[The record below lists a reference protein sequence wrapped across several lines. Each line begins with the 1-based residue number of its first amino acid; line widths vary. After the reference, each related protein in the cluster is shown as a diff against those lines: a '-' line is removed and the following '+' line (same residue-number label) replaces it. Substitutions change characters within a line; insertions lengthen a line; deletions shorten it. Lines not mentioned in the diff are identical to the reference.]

1 MPVLGIERTKT
12 GSGEKTSGWIIADVT
27 LFKVTS
33 SKLGVYLWHVRS
45 KACAWSVADI
55 YVPQQH
61 VHLQQLDL
69 QLVQAYIDA
78 CLYEPKPISA
88 HSRTISYRSWR
99 LLLLSSSCSSYMC
112 TRFPCF
118 IASCASWIVADM
130 HVLFAKLQVKTTL
143 WTQKH
148 SLMDRK
154 SKAEVIDMRADK

>member
-61 VHLQQLDL
+61 VHLQ
-69 QLVQAYIDA
+69 LVQAYIDA

-130 HVLFAKLQVKTTL
+130 HLKCCSQNCRWKLHCGLKNTLL
-143 WTQKH
+143 WTEN
-148 SLMDRK
+148 R
-154 SKAEVIDMRADK
+154 RRR